1 MHFGGVYQG
10 FPKRLEARHNGCLLL
25 LAMKCRQHSNIVTKN
40 FTLHFYD
47 FHRAQN
53 VKPLRA
59 EIP

>member
-1 MHFGGVYQG
+1 MHFWGAYQG

-25 LAMKCRQHSNIVTKN
+25 LAMKCCQHSKIITI
-40 FTLHFYD
+40 FTSHFYD
-47 FHRAQN
+47 FHKAQN